1 MPDISMCDNK
11 SCKKFAD
18 CYRAQATPSKY
29 RQAYTT
35 FGEPDCDG
43 CEDFKVIYT
52 RTQKTLAEK
61 DDLDLLC
68 DAVNAFMNTKE
79 ETKHDKRN

>member
-11 SCKKFAD
+11 SCKKFLE

-35 FGEPDCDG
+35 FGSEGCDG
-43 CEDFKVIYT
+43 CEDFKAI
-52 RTQKTLAEK
+52 RDKTQQKSAEK

-68 DAVNAFMNTKE
+68 EAVNAFMVYK
-79 ETKHDKRN
+79 DKVN